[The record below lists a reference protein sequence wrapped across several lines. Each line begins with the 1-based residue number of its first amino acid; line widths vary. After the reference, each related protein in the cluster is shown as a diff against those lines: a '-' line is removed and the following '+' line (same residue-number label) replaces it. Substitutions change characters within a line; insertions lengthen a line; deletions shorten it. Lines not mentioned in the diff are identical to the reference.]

1 MFQGVPVKKCGFA
14 VFFIKTIFGKLRFYW
29 FHVKHF
35 VGGGC
40 KGNSAELFH
49 VKHEAEARVLHG
61 RSVCSS
67 NPLRGGN
74 VKEIALSV
82 GMKR

>member
-29 FHVKHF
+29 FHVKH
-35 VGGGC
+35 
-40 KGNSAELFH
+40 
-49 VKHEAEARVLHG
+49 EAKARVLHG
-61 RSVCSS
+61 RLVCSS